1 LTPLFLPFFLLNL
14 LFGCPY
20 VLLRDGA
27 TCRHID
33 TGLYILTQH
42 QIPTTTYTW
51 SINPAYPWLT
61 HELGTDVLFGLM
73 YQLFG
78 LNGVVVAG
86 ALPLGIALLCT
97 LVLGRMRGLGR
108 FSAWIFWIPVFLCT
122 TIHWSAR
129 PHAISYVFFLAFY
142 YLAFVSKA
150 TPLKKALICGGLSI
164 LWVNFHGSVV
174 LALLILGS
182 KLAGDLLDLILRR
195 KVDSQTEPP
204 NFKWQNFN
212 WQAYLLPLA
221 ATFLGSLLNL
231 RGLAFWDYLFA
242 YLSHPQITQK
252 GLEWAP
258 FDIKMFPGSPAYLV
272 LIALWLGLN
281 LAARF
286 LPPTAELLLFVA
298 FAGSGFMS
306 ARLMPYLALLALPSF
321 GPAWQK
327 LRGGAPVSA
336 KKNGM
341 VPWFVSAFLTLLVI
355 AVYLF
360 DGQYK
365 QQDMYVATQPTKT
378 VKCIESLPPETQGF
392 NYDNWGPYI
401 YFRLHRKIFV
411 DEKTDFYPSQFI
423 SDYKVM
429 LGAEKGWQALF
440 DKYKLQFALVP
451 KNGPLDH
458 ALGQE
463 KNWRR
468 VEEDEAGVF
477 YLRAA
482 N

>member
-1 LTPLFLPFFLLNL
+1 MPFFLLNL

-33 TGLYILTQH
+33 TGLYILTKH

-51 SINPAYPWLT
+51 SVNPAYPWLT

-86 ALPLGIALLCT
+86 ALPLGIALLWS
-97 LVLGRMRGLGR
+97 LVLGRKRGLGR
-108 FSAWIFWIPVFLCT
+108 FSSWIFWMPVFLCT

-129 PHAISYVFFLAFY
+129 PHAISYVLFLAFY
-142 YLAFVSKA
+142 YLAFLSKA
-150 TPLKKALICGGLSI
+150 APRKKALLCCFLSI

-174 LALLILGS
+174 LGLMILGI
-182 KLAGDLLDLILRR
+182 KLVGDLLDKLLGR
-195 KVDSQTEPP
+195 KSDS
-204 NFKWQNFN
+204 FSWKD
-212 WQAYLLPLA
+212 YLLPLA
-221 ATFLGSLLNL
+221 ATFIGSLVNL

-258 FDIKMFPGSPAYLV
+258 FDIRMFPGSPAYLV
-272 LIALWLGLN
+272 LIGLWLVLN
-281 LAARF
+281 LAARY
-286 LPPTAELLLFVA
+286 LPPSADLLLFLA

-306 ARLMPYLALLALPSF
+306 ARLMPYLALLALPSI

-327 LRGGAPVSA
+327 LRGKPDDA
-336 KKNGM
+336 KKTGM
-341 VPWFVSAFLTLLVI
+341 LPWFVSAFLSLLVI

-360 DGQYK
+360 DGQFK

-378 VKCIESLPPETQGF
+378 VKLLESLPPGTEGF

-411 DEKTDFYPSQFI
+411 DEKTDFYPSDFI
-423 SDYKVM
+423 SDYKLM

-477 YLRAA
+477 YLRKT

>member
-1 LTPLFLPFFLLNL
+1 MLNL

-33 TGLYILTQH
+33 TGLYILTKH

-61 HELGTDVLFGLM
+61 HELGTDILFGLM

-86 ALPLGIALLCT
+86 ALPLGIALIWSLS
-97 LVLGRMRGLGR
+97 LGKERGLGR
-108 FSAWIFWIPVFLCT
+108 FSSWIFWVPVFLCT

-150 TPLKKALICGGLSI
+150 APLRKAVVCGFLSI

-174 LALLILGS
+174 LGLMILGI
-182 KLAGDLLDLILRR
+182 KLVGDLLDKVLGR
-195 KVDSQTEPP
+195 KFESQDYLSQE
-204 NFKWQNFN
+204 FN
-212 WQAYLLPLA
+212 WKVYLFPLA
-221 ATFLGSLLNL
+221 ATFIGSLVNL

-272 LIALWLGLN
+272 LIGLWLVLN
-281 LAARF
+281 LSARY
-286 LPPTAELLLFVA
+286 LPPSAELLLFIA
-298 FAGSGFMS
+298 FAGSGFVS
-306 ARLMPYLALLALPSF
+306 ARLMPYLALLALPSL
-321 GPAWQK
+321 GPAWRK
-327 LRGGAPVSA
+327 LRGGAPGVV
-336 KKNGM
+336 KKVGM
-341 VPWFVSAFLTLLVI
+341 LPWFVSAFLSALVI
-355 AVYLF
+355 AIYLF
-360 DGQYK
+360 DGQFK
-365 QQDMYVATQPTKT
+365 QQDMYVVTQPTKT
-378 VKCIESLPPETQGF
+378 VKCIERLPAGTEGF

-401 YFRLHRKIFV
+401 YFRLHRRIFV
-411 DEKTDFYPSQFI
+411 DEKTDFYPSDFI
-423 SDYKVM
+423 SDYKLM
-429 LGAEKGWQALF
+429 LSAEKGWQALF

-468 VEEDEAGVF
+468 LEEDEAAVF
-477 YLRAA
+477 YQRSP